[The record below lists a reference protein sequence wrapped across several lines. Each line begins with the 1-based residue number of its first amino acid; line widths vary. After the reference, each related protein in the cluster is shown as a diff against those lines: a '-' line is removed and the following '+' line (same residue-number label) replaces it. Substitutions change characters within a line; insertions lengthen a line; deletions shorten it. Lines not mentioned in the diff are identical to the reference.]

1 LTEARAKVEEKRL
14 GEAAA
19 AASRAKALNLEAS
32 RKQLGDAAP
41 EIAPKVSAVVVAYI
55 GPATTVMQVQTV
67 IGENAVATV
76 VAEPVIR
83 TVTQD
88 AVAVTLWE
96 TVEGD
101 LPEATPPPEVVEAKE
116 EIEPKKDSQVDG
128 K

>member
-1 LTEARAKVEEKRL
+1 MVT
-14 GEAAA
+14 
-19 AASRAKALNLEAS
+19 S
-32 RKQLGDAAP
+32 
-41 EIAPKVSAVVVAYI
+41 I

-67 IGENAVATV
+67 IGENVVATV

-101 LPEATPPPEVVEAKE
+101 MPEATPAPEVVEVVCE
-116 EIEPKKDSQVDG
+116 VESSKDS
-128 K
+128 